1 MKIELAFIVLGITAL
16 LAIALN
22 QVQVTFSTALTVCIS
37 LSFTLKVNIKLRK
50 QAGLLFC
57 N

>member
-1 MKIELAFIVLGITAL
+1 MKIELAFIVLGIIAL
-16 LAIALN
+16 LAIAFN
-22 QVQVTFSTALTVCIS
+22 QVQVTFSTALTVSIS
-37 LSFTLKVNIKLRK
+37 LSFTLKVNTKLRK

>member
-22 QVQVTFSTALTVCIS
+22 QVQVTFSTALTVSIS

>member
-1 MKIELAFIVLGITAL
+1 MKIELAFIVLGIIAL
-16 LAIALN
+16 LAIAFN
-22 QVQVTFSTALTVCIS
+22 QVQVTFSTALTVSIS
-37 LSFTLKVNIKLRK
+37 LSFTLKMNIKLRK

>member
-1 MKIELAFIVLGITAL
+1 MKIELAFIVLGIIAL
-16 LAIALN
+16 LAIAFN
-22 QVQVTFSTALTVCIS
+22 QVQVTFSTALTVSIS
-37 LSFTLKVNIKLRK
+37 LSFTLKMNTKLRK